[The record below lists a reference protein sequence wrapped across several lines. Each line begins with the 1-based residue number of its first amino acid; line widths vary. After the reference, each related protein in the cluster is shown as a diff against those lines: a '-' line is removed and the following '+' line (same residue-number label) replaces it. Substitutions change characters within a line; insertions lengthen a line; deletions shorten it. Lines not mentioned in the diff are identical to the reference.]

1 MSWHFQI
8 MRHTVEFSEGD
19 VEHFYAVH
27 EFFEFEDGQ
36 VGWTGEV
43 HVDGE
48 SKEDVEWMLKTMLED
63 VQSRGI
69 RDYKTGEKLE

>member
-1 MSWHFQI
+1 MSWHFQL
-8 MRHTVEFSEGD
+8 MKHEVEFGD
-19 VEHFYAVH
+19 FKEHYYSIH

-36 VGWTGEV
+36 IGWTGEV

-69 RDYKTGEKLE
+69 RCAKTGEKLE

>member
-1 MSWHFQI
+1 MSWHFQV

-27 EFFEFEDGQ
+27 EFFEFDDGKM
-36 VGWTGEV
+36 GWTDICQI
-43 HVDGE
+43 DGE
-48 SKEDVEWMLKTMLED
+48 DKKDIEWVLKTMLQD